1 MCISFLYL
9 KHFLLVISF
18 NKYKEVPLKL
28 ENNIRNFS
36 DLFQVVQFQESN
48 LLNDICH
55 LIVSCCENMVNKV
68 RYEKLLSLYVL
79 GEDLAS
85 TKELLHKAQAV
96 KKSKHVATW
105 WELVNAWCPPRTPSG
120 IHVEVLHWPFCQN
133 TSFPWVLLE
142 NTWQHEGSCMVNLST
157 TTEVLAKVLQIW
169 VWRSWRL
176 WSQFVDWNQF
186 EQKW

>member
-36 DLFQVVQFQESN
+36 DIFQVVQFQQSN

-55 LIVSCCENMVNKV
+55 LIVSCCEKMVNKV

-79 GEDLAS
+79 GEALAS

-96 KKSKHVATW
+96 KKSKHVAT
-105 WELVNAWCPPRTPSG
+105 
-120 IHVEVLHWPFCQN
+120 
-133 TSFPWVLLE
+133 
-142 NTWQHEGSCMVNLST
+142 
-157 TTEVLAKVLQIW
+157 
-169 VWRSWRL
+169 
-176 WSQFVDWNQF
+176 
-186 EQKW
+186 

>member
-36 DLFQVVQFQESN
+36 DIFQVVQFQESN

-79 GEDLAS
+79 GEALAS

-96 KKSKHVATW
+96 KKSKHVAT
-105 WELVNAWCPPRTPSG
+105 
-120 IHVEVLHWPFCQN
+120 
-133 TSFPWVLLE
+133 
-142 NTWQHEGSCMVNLST
+142 
-157 TTEVLAKVLQIW
+157 
-169 VWRSWRL
+169 
-176 WSQFVDWNQF
+176 
-186 EQKW
+186 